1 LCALQLLERPAE
13 AVAALEQ
20 AASLSGGA
28 TKDIAARLKVLRRWM
43 NSGVKPAP
51 PAIPGPAAPLAPPP
65 GGAAASGFAFKTPP
79 AVSAGT
85 SGKAAPKAAAAS
97 WADATACE
105 RLGATMSAALREP
118 AAALSALVAARA
130 GRGDAAALATAL
142 AEACVATGT
151 AEGWQLLGAPLFAVF
166 GKAPARRREAAAA
179 LEAFRAK
186 ARYPW
191 IMRPLGCVH
200 SDFDESP

>member
-28 TKDIAARLKVLRRWM
+28 TKDIAARLKVLRRWK

-51 PAIPGPAAPLAPPP
+51 ASIPAAPLAPPP
-65 GGAAASGFAFKTPP
+65 AGAAASGFAFKTPP

-186 ARYPW
+186 ARFRW
-191 IMRPLGCVH
+191 IMRGFP
-200 SDFDESP
+200 